1 VNKNKQEARMQDSLV
16 HELEGALDL
25 APEVAAAY
33 LPGKLYLIEVDVE
46 GTPRRLRARPHHRQL
61 LRNGKVRVFFRA
73 SSLELV
79 AKQRSAR

>member
-1 VNKNKQEARMQDSLV
+1 MQDSLV
-16 HELEGALDL
+16 HDLEGALDL

-33 LPGKLYLIEVDVE
+33 LPGKLYLVDIDVE
-46 GTPRRLRARPHHRQL
+46 GTLRRVRARPYHRQL

-79 AKQRSAR
+79 TKRSGR